1 MADLA
6 YSVEEAAE
14 VLGVSKRA
22 VYNLAHRTDFPAFR
36 IGGKWRIPKV
46 SLAKWVEREA
56 SKSGVE
62 ALGPHLGPS
71 EHEKSRPRF

>member
-14 VLGVSKRA
+14 ALGVSKRA

-46 SLAKWVEREA
+46 SLAQ
-56 SKSGVE
+56 
-62 ALGPHLGPS
+62 
-71 EHEKSRPRF
+71 